1 MADWLN
7 PVSTGMNIAGAA
19 AGITGDL
26 INAFSYKKRRAH
38 QEAREDNAVQRR
50 AADLEKAGFS
60 KTLAA
65 GSPAQASPMQGTPAP
80 QGFGDSL
87 KEGAKGLRES
97 RSLEQQLLVQ
107 QAGIM
112 YTNAQKDLIDTQRRF
127 AIDKHSLELE
137 ILQNQADAGMFSGSE
152 AYTRYMRDVLGLESD
167 TVELGRKKVQS
178 ERELTENKV
187 FQKRWNFYLET
198 GYDPYA
204 QSGIFNQFN
213 QMANLLRQGW
223 EDAIDSLTPDLF
235 PEIKE
240 NIKNGAQKLWDN
252 LLNKE
257 GTTLNEAN
265 KAVIGF
271 INEQLKKADPAS
283 AVGRAINASDTA
295 KKALAPVGR

>member
-1 MADWLN
+1 MGDWLN

-19 AGITGDL
+19 TGIAGDL
-26 INAFSYKKRRAH
+26 INAFTYKKRREH
-38 QEAREDNAVQRR
+38 QEKREDNAVRRR
-50 AADLEKAGFS
+50 ANDLEKAGFS

-65 GSPAQASPMQGTPAP
+65 GSPAQATPMQGTPAP

-107 QAGIM
+107 QSGIM
-112 YTNAQKDLIDTQRRF
+112 YTNAQKELIDTQRRF
-127 AIDKHSLELE
+127 MLDKHSVELK

-152 AYTRYMRDVLGLESD
+152 AYTKYMRDVLGLESD
-167 TVELGRKKVQS
+167 TVELGRKKVQA
-178 ERELTENKV
+178 EREGTENKV
-187 FQKRWNFYLET
+187 FQERWKFYLDT

-204 QSGIFNQFN
+204 QAGIFNQFN
-213 QMANLLRQGW
+213 QMANLLRQGFQDTW
-223 EDAIDSLTPDLF
+223 ESIVPNLKIP

-257 GTTLNEAN
+257 GTTLRSAN
-265 KAVIGF
+265 DAVANYV
-271 INEQLKKADPAS
+271 NEQLKKAGAGISNLINPDDVARRS
-283 AVGRAINASDTA
+283 LTNRGR
-295 KKALAPVGR
+295 